1 MAGLAQSA
9 GLAAILTLNSPALF
23 ASDAGNPTGTTNHAT
38 QATARDAASDE
49 TPEPARTQAVKLVLR
64 IAGLSASGCDVE
76 IKPAT
81 PACRFRPLKR
91 HVGASGELDN
101 ILIKDLE
108 VRGADRNVSFAI
120 TVNEQGQKPRTIL
133 RGFRLAARPA
143 GENASSRS
151 TPTTPSFVCWLSSPS
166 KLARL
171 EESTTRK

>member
-9 GLAAILTLNSPALF
+9 GLAAILTLGTPAIF
-23 ASDAGNPTGTTNHAT
+23 ACDAQDSGRGPNPAT
-38 QATARDAASDE
+38 QATASDAAPDE

-81 PACRFRPLKR
+81 PVCRFRPLKR

-133 RGFRLAARPA
+133 RGFRLAARPN
-143 GENASSRS
+143 GEK
-151 TPTTPSFVCWLSSPS
+151 TPSATPAFVCWLSSPS